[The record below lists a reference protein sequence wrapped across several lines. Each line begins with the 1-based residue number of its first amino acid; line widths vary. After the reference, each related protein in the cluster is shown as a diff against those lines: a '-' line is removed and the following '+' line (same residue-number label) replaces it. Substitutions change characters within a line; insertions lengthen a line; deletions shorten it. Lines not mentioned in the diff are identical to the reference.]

1 MKELEKVRTQFAKDA
16 KTNKGSSNA
25 YIAVV
30 EDSGFYRLLG
40 GGPCHGA
47 LQKYQ
52 LEGKLTYKV
61 KYILSW
67 VMPIL
72 SSQAFADEYIRWLAN
87 ESPWA
92 VVFLTKDVEDI
103 KKFGW
108 VVSAEYPANFV
119 ASALIATRNIT
130 EKYTDS
136 VCARLPIY
144 EEILRL
150 GFSHAE
156 AYIFSASYNKAHSSG
171 KKLYPLQ
178 YARLSSGH
186 SPFELSYANEAYY
199 RNFLNNTPE
208 NLKKETFKENSGYT
222 DSVTAMWSKGGS
234 KDSFSDWMRG
244 IQPKVVT
251 AAKNYNIFEKAPVK
265 GYTINSP
272 EDFKN
277 VLEQALERIHHA

>member
-1 MKELEKVRTQFAKDA
+1 MKELEKIRTQFAKDY
-16 KTNKGSSNA
+16 KSNGGSPNA
-25 YIAVV
+25 FIGLVLDDMSYQC
-30 EDSGFYRLLG
+30 LG

-47 LQKYQ
+47 LQQYQ
-52 LEGKLTYKV
+52 LQSKLTAPV

-67 VMPIL
+67 VIPL
-72 SSQAFADEYIRWLAN
+72 QSTVAFANEYIRWLAN

-92 VVFLTKDVEDI
+92 DVFVVKDVEDI

-108 VVSAEYPANFV
+108 VVSADYPHNFV

-130 EKYTDS
+130 EKYTDQ

-156 AYIFSASYNKAHSSG
+156 AYIFSATYNKVSSG
-171 KKLYPLQ
+171 KKLYPIQ

-186 SPFELSYANEAYY
+186 SPFELTYANEAYY
-199 RNFLNNTPE
+199 RNFLNKSPS
-208 NLKKETFKENSGYT
+208 NLKDKTFKQYNGYT
-222 DSVTAMWSKGGS
+222 GDVCAVWAKGGS
-234 KDSFSDWMRG
+234 KDAFSDWMKG
-244 IQPKVVT
+244 LKPKVAT

-265 GYTINSP
+265 GYVINSP

-277 VLEQALERIHHA
+277 ILEQALERIHHA